1 MAGVHRPGARAG
13 SQTPGVC
20 LGVPAPKPD
29 RYFLTFVSMATLIS
43 SVTRAVALM
52 SVVATVAALS
62 ACTPR
67 PDGPEPVAERFF
79 LALAE
84 GDTSSA
90 SAYADRPELAR
101 AALNE
106 AWAGLQ
112 ATGLDAQILS
122 SKYAEDTG
130 SIAYRY
136 TWHLPKDRTWSYE
149 GQLNMIRDDGRWQ
162 VRWSATDIHPR
173 LGENQT
179 FALRADDPPRASVH
193 ERSGT
198 NVLVPGYRY
207 HFALDAQQ
215 AGGALMPTARVV
227 ADVLRR
233 FDNTLDAQRLA
244 EQSSSIKGPL
254 SLITLR
260 KADHDEVVGALSA
273 LPGVVITPQPEMVPT
288 DEDFAPTLIN
298 EIKKTVADDLDGTPG
313 WRVVT
318 VNQNGADVD
327 VLHEVRGDPAPS
339 VSISLDRSVQEAAQ
353 NAVDITGKQAMIVVI
368 RPSTGEILAVAQNEA
383 ADREGPIATMGLYPP
398 GSTFKIVTAGAA
410 IERDMATPNTLLGC
424 PGRMD
429 IGHRSV
435 PNYGG
440 FDLGTVP
447 MSRAFASSCNTTFAE
462 LASRMPPRG
471 LTQAAAQYGIGP
483 DYRIAGLPTV
493 SGSVPPTVNL
503 TERTEDGFG
512 QGKVV
517 ASPFGMALAAATV
530 AAGHTPV
537 PKLIDGRETEITGD
551 RAQIPAEVVESLR
564 PMMRLVVTNGT
575 AEDLQGAGDVRG
587 KTGEAEFAGGSHS
600 WFTGYRGDMAFSA
613 LIVGGGSSEYAVRM
627 LKGMLDALPPDFLA

>member
-1 MAGVHRPGARAG
+1 MM
-13 SQTPGVC
+13 T
-20 LGVPAPKPD
+20 
-29 RYFLTFVSMATLIS
+29 T
-43 SVTRAVALM
+43 
-52 SVVATVAALS
+52 AALVLTLG

-67 PDGPEPVAERFF
+67 PNGPEPTAEEFF
-79 LALAE
+79 EALAT
-84 GDTSSA
+84 GDTSA
-90 SAYADRPELAR
+90 AAQLADDPEAAR

-112 ATGLDAQILS
+112 ATGLDAQVLS
-122 SKYAEDTG
+122 TKYAEDTG

-136 TWHLPKDRTWSYE
+136 TWHLPKDRTWTYD
-149 GQLNMIRDDGRWQ
+149 GQLNMVRDEGRWE
-162 VRWSATDIHPR
+162 VRWGATGLHPR

-179 FALRADDPPRASVH
+179 FALRADSPPRASVH
-193 ERSGT
+193 ERTGT

-207 HFALDAQQ
+207 SISLDAKA
-215 AGGALMPTARVV
+215 AGADLMTTAQTV
-227 ADVLRR
+227 AGVLHR
-233 FDNTLDAQRLA
+233 FDNALDPQRLA
-244 EQSSSIKGPL
+244 EQASSTPGSL
-254 SLITLR
+254 SLVTL
-260 KADHDEVVGALSA
+260 KQADHDAVAGALRA
-273 LPGVVITPQPEMVPT
+273 LPGVVITPQPDMVPT
-288 DEDFAPTLIN
+288 DETFAPALVT
-298 EIKKTVADDLDGTPG
+298 EIKKTVADDLDGDPG

-318 VNQNGADVD
+318 VNQNGVDVD
-327 VLHEVRGDPAPS
+327 VLNEVPGEPAPS
-339 VSISLDRSVQEAAQ
+339 VSISLDRSVQNAAQ
-353 NAVDITGKQAMIVVI
+353 NSVNFTDKQAMIVVI
-368 RPSTGEILAVAQNEA
+368 KPSTGEILAVAQNAA
-383 ADREGPIATMGLYPP
+383 ADREGPLATMGLFPP

-410 IERDMATPNTLLGC
+410 IERQMATPNTLLGC
-424 PGRMD
+424 PGTMD
-429 IGHRSV
+429 IGHRTV

-471 LTQAAAQYGIGP
+471 LTQAASQYGIGP
-483 DYRIAGLPTV
+483 DYDIAGLPTV

-512 QGKVV
+512 QGKVL

-530 AAGHTPV
+530 SAGHTPV
-537 PKLIDGRETEITGD
+537 PRLIEGRETTVTGE
-551 RAQIPAEVVESLR
+551 RQVISPEVVEGLR

-613 LIVGGGSSEYAVRM
+613 LIVGGGTSEYAVRM
-627 LKGMLDALPPDFLA
+627 VKNMLDSLPPDYLA

>member
-1 MAGVHRPGARAG
+1 M
-13 SQTPGVC
+13 
-20 LGVPAPKPD
+20 
-29 RYFLTFVSMATLIS
+29 
-43 SVTRAVALM
+43 
-52 SVVATVAALS
+52 VAALVVVLA

-67 PDGPEPVAERFF
+67 PNGPAPAAEEFF
-79 LALAE
+79 AALAV
-84 GDTSSA
+84 GDTSTAAELS
-90 SAYADRPELAR
+90 DRPEAAR

-106 AWAGLQ
+106 VWAGLQ
-112 ATGLDAQILS
+112 ATRLDAQILS
-122 SKYAEDTG
+122 TKFAEDTG
-130 SIAYRY
+130 SVTYRY
-136 TWHLPKDRTWSYE
+136 TWHMPRDRTWTYD
-149 GQLNMIRDDGRWQ
+149 GQLNMVREEGNWQ
-162 VRWSATDIHPR
+162 VRWSATGVHPR

-179 FALRADDPPRASVH
+179 LALRAEAPRRASVN
-193 ERSGT
+193 ERGGT
-198 NVLVPGYRY
+198 DVLVPGYRY
-207 HFALDAQQ
+207 HFALDARA
-215 AGGALMPTARVV
+215 AGVELMPTARAVV
-227 ADVLRR
+227 GALHR
-233 FDNTLDAQRLA
+233 FDNTLEPQRLA
-244 EQSSSIKGPL
+244 ELASSKKSPL

-260 KADHDEVVGALSA
+260 QVDHDAVAGAIGA

-288 DEDFAPTLIN
+288 DDTFAPALVN
-298 EIKKTVADDLDGTPG
+298 QVKTAVSDELDGTAG

-318 VNQNGADVD
+318 VNQNGVDVD
-327 VLHEVRGDPAPS
+327 VLHEVAGDPAPS
-339 VSISLDRSVQEAAQ
+339 VTISLDRSVQNAAQ
-353 NAVDITGKQAMIVVI
+353 NAVNTTGKQAMIVVI
-368 RPSTGEILAVAQNEA
+368 KPSTGEIMAVAQNA
-383 ADREGPIATMGLYPP
+383 SADREGPIATMGLFPP

-429 IGHRSV
+429 IGHRTV

-483 DYRIAGLPTV
+483 EYPIEGIDTV

-512 QGKVV
+512 QGKVLV
-517 ASPFGMALAAATV
+517 SPFGMALAAATV
-530 AAGHTPV
+530 AAGRTPV
-537 PKLIDGRETEITGD
+537 PHLIEGRETEITG
-551 RAQIPAEVVESLR
+551 AGEPISPAVVDSLR

-627 LKGMLDALPPDFLA
+627 LKGMLDELPPDYLG